1 MKVAVLANLKEDAPV
16 SPDDPPG
23 RWDDLDDRVTINMI
37 LDSLQSIGHQAK
49 YFPAGIDSIEKIKQ
63 FKPDLCFNS
72 GEGHYGASR

>member
-63 FKPDLCFNS
+63 FKPDL
-72 GEGHYGASR
+72 